1 MCQMMENL
9 EHLEMCVYTIKALMK
24 EPDFALFED
33 LKSSTSAKV
42 LETQA
47 IMNPK
52 LASASAPAT
61 AATK

>member
-24 EPDFALFED
+24 EPDFALFAD
-33 LKSSTSAKV
+33 LKTQTSAKV
-42 LETQA
+42 IETQA
-47 IMNPK
+47 VMNPK
-52 LASASAPAT
+52 LASAPAT